1 MLDTHHNSAGN
12 DTGNMQVIYPYTG
25 THPGVEMF
33 ITGSGKLMAG
43 TVRLPYIIINAKS
56 LNSLL

>member
-12 DTGNMQVIYPYTG
+12 DTQVIYPYTG